1 MDNTAIENKR
11 AELLARVWSSPDYRR
26 QFAAD
31 PKGIIAGEF
40 GLDLPAGTNVE
51 VLFDTPDT
59 EHLVLIPPAM
69 LSADDEQDVQV
80 RISAKAWA
88 ESPFKAALLADPK
101 AAFRDHLNYTLPDKP
116 ALKVVEQT
124 ENTYYIVIPQRP
136 PSLTD
141 AELDQ
146 VAGGTSTLQKVQYG
160 VGGGSIVAGA
170 AMSVLPGGVIFGAPL
185 IISGIG
191 GLIADGDVRQGIA
204 TAAKAV
210 GSGVSKAA
218 HAVASIFHRRW

>member
-1 MDNTAIENKR
+1 MDNTAVESKR

-26 QFAAD
+26 QFAAN
-31 PKGIIAGEF
+31 PKDVIASEF

-59 EHLVLIPPAM
+59 EHLVLVPPAM
-69 LSADDEQDVQV
+69 LSADDEPDVQV

-88 ESPFKAALLADPK
+88 DSPFRAALLADPK
-101 AAFRDHLNYTLPDKP
+101 AAFRHHLQYTLPDKP

-124 ENTYYIVIPQRP
+124 DSTYYIVIPQRP
-136 PSLTD
+136 PSLSD

-146 VAGGTSTLQKVQYG
+146 VAGGVSTPQIIGYSASSGLIATGIVGTVFGGPLLGGPTILAG
-160 VGGGSIVAGA
+160 VGG
-170 AMSVLPGGVIFGAPL
+170 LL
-185 IISGIG
+185 
-191 GLIADGDVRQGIA
+191 ADGDVRHGIA

-210 GSGVSKAA
+210 GSGVSTAA

>member
-1 MDNTAIENKR
+1 MDNTAIESKR

-26 QFAAD
+26 QFAAN
-31 PKGIIAGEF
+31 PKDIIASEF

-59 EHLVLIPPAM
+59 EHLVLIPPTA
-69 LSADDEQDVQV
+69 LSADDEPDVQV
-80 RISAKAWA
+80 RLSTKAWA
-88 ESPFKAALLADPK
+88 DSPFKAALLADPK
-101 AAFRDHLNYTLPDKP
+101 AAFRDHLNYMLPDKP

-136 PSLTD
+136 PNLSD

-160 VGGGSIVAGA
+160 VGGGSIAAGV
-170 AMSVLPGGVIFGAPL
+170 AMSVIPGGVLFGAPL
-185 IISGIG
+185 VISGVG
-191 GLIADGDVRQGIA
+191 TLLADGDIRHGIA

-210 GSGVSKAA
+210 GSGVSTAA